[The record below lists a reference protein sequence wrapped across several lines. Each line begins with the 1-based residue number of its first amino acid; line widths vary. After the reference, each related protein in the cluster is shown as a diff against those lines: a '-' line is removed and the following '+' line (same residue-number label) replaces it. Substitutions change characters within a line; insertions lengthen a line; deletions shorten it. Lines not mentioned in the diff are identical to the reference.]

1 MATDQS
7 DYQELRLKQAE
18 LAVSKQIIS
27 ELKNTRKQ
35 DVYIRDT
42 DRGDRDIDDPSITQ
56 EYAVRDVGL
65 QRLVK
70 KGLIQILNEGE
81 LIRIGIHI
89 RITDMESFRS
99 FYTDLFESIP
109 SAGNGAR
116 IVYSTKTGRGKLN
129 GKPFKLNRKSRN
141 RKVFEYL
148 AKRPNKYI
156 SKDKLWVVAGE
167 KGKYSE
173 DSSYSTEVFNTIITT
188 LRESVSNISNKHL
201 RLKGRVILDAEVT
214 LTE

>member
-1 MATDQS
+1 MAIDKP
-7 DYQELRLKQAE
+7 DYKELRLMQAE
-18 LAVSKQIIS
+18 LSVSRQIIG
-27 ELKNTRKQ
+27 ELEKTRKQ

-42 DRGDRDIDDPSITQ
+42 DRGNREIDDPSITQ

-70 KGLIQILNEGE
+70 KGFIQILNEGE
-81 LIRIGIHI
+81 LIRIGIHVH
-89 RITDMESFRS
+89 ITDIESFKS
-99 FYTDLFESIP
+99 FYTNLSESIP

-148 AKRPNKYI
+148 ARRPNKYV
-156 SKDKLWVVAGE
+156 SKSQLWVVAGE
-167 KGKYSE
+167 KGKYSGDG
-173 DSSYSTEVFNTIITT
+173 DSVIIFNTIITT
-188 LRESVSNISNKHL
+188 LREALNDLSPKYL
-201 RLKGRVILDAEVT
+201 RLKKTVILDAEVT
-214 LTE
+214 LTD